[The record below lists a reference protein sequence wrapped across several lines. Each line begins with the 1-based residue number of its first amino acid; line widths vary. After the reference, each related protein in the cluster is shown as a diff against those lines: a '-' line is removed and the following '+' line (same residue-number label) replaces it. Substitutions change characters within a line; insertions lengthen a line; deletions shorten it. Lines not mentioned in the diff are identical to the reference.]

1 MSVIPCESL
10 GINLGV
16 VASFMIQKA
25 PCKEIVA
32 AYALKNTESN
42 LNKQKE
48 KKTIA
53 TKYDRQD
60 RQSTE
65 ILVCDKPVYAQKLR
79 LHFKIF
85 RCPKKIMH
93 NAVW

>member
-1 MSVIPCESL
+1 
-10 GINLGV
+10 
-16 VASFMIQKA
+16 MIQKA

-60 RQSTE
+60 SQSTE

-93 NAVW
+93 NAVWWVPLSPNNREK